1 MIGRVADTYFAGSE
15 MEDLQLAQKIEYL
28 LDEIL
33 PAVGKS
39 RVKQEIIIDEFSES
53 DDDYWFK
60 YNCKGFYFVPLLFR
74 VKLVMI
80 FLLIN

>member
-33 PAVGKS
+33 PVIGKS

-53 DDDYWFK
+53 DDDYWK
-60 YNCKGFYFVPLLFR
+60 TI
-74 VKLVMI
+74 VKVSI
-80 FLLIN
+80 SCHSFLEWNL

>member
-1 MIGRVADTYFAGSE
+1 MNYVEFLEMIGRVADTYFAGSE

-33 PAVGKS
+33 PVVGKS

-53 DDDYWFK
+53 DDDY
-60 YNCKGFYFVPLLFR
+60 
-74 VKLVMI
+74 
-80 FLLIN
+80 